1 MEECLHTLENHP
13 DALPS
18 DRKIVWLAKLGQ
30 IMEEASTQLLTDD
43 PQSIITF
50 ADSKIRY
57 AVKGFSNQL
66 AQWRREVP
74 EDSYTC
80 KFASHAWFSKREWSL
95 TSFVSDLGPYLSCH
109 QSFHP

>member
-1 MEECLHTLENHP
+1 MDECLHTLENHP

-18 DRKIVWLAKLGQ
+18 DKKIVWWARLGQ
-30 IMEEASTQLLTDD
+30 IMEEASTQLATDD

-74 EDSYTC
+74 EDSYSS
-80 KFASHAWFSKREWSL
+80 KSNSWFPKQLSL
-95 TSFVSDLGPYLSCH
+95 LTLFSSDPGPYLSCP
-109 QSFHP
+109 QSLRP

>member
-1 MEECLHTLENHP
+1 MEECLHTLETHP

-18 DRKIVWLAKLGQ
+18 DKKIVWWARLAQ
-30 IMEEASTQLLTDD
+30 IMEEASTQLTTDD
-43 PQSIITF
+43 PQTVITF

-74 EDSYTC
+74 DEAYSRR
-80 KFASHAWFSKREWSL
+80 SSSPP
-95 TSFVSDLGPYLSCH
+95 VLSR
-109 QSFHP
+109 SNNLINTFL